1 MGCILECRDICKRFG
16 GLQALSHI
24 NLQVEAGEILG
35 VIGPNGA
42 GKTTLFNILAG
53 AIPPTEG
60 AVFFKGR
67 DVTALDDGRM
77 CRLGV
82 SRTWQQVRP
91 FHSLT
96 ALENVLVGIS
106 FGRPDPPGRKAGE
119 AEAMEILAFMGL
131 ESKARLPANRLNLA
145 ERKHLEIARAL
156 GAAPEVLLLDEVVS
170 GLTPTEVGR
179 LIEVIRRIQ
188 ARHIAIV
195 MIEHVLKV
203 IMELCPRVVVLDFG
217 VQIALGAPREVV
229 RHPDVAK
236 AYIGK
241 FEMDEWNE

>member
-1 MGCILECRDICKRFG
+1 MTDID
-16 GLQALSHI
+16 LT
-24 NLQVEAGEILG
+24 VETGEILG

-60 AVFFKGR
+60 SVFFKGR
-67 DVTALDDGRM
+67 DVTDLDDGRM

-91 FHSLT
+91 FYSLT

-106 FGRPDPPGRKAGE
+106 FGRPDPPARKAGVV
-119 AEAMEILAFMGL
+119 EAMEILAFMGL
-131 ESKARLPANRLNLA
+131 ESRAHLPANRLTLA

-170 GLTPTEVGR
+170 GLTPTEVAR
-179 LIEVIRRIQ
+179 VIDAIRRIQ
-188 ARHIAIV
+188 ARHITIV

-203 IMELCPRVVVLDFG
+203 IMELCRRVVVLDFG
-217 VQIALGAPREVV
+217 VQIARGAPREVV
-229 RHPDVAK
+229 RNPEVAK

-241 FEMDEWNE
+241 YEMDESYE